1 METVKVDR
9 ERFEAAVKKA
19 GYPSQRDLSR
29 EMGYSPQWIYQ
40 HLLRGD
46 QIPKIAASY
55 LEVRHGIGYDEY
67 KPVPKKK
74 NHVLTTEEFKVL
86 VKEAVKEAVREILE
100 ERRKDGI

>member
-19 GYPSQRDLSR
+19 GYQSNRELSR
-29 EMGYSPQWIYQ
+29 EMGYNPAWIYQ
-40 HLLRGD
+40 RLQRGD
-46 QIPKIAASY
+46 QIPKIAVTY
-55 LEVRHGIGYDEY
+55 LEVRHGICYDEY
-67 KPVPKKK
+67 KPIQQKK

-100 ERRKDGI
+100 ERGKDGI